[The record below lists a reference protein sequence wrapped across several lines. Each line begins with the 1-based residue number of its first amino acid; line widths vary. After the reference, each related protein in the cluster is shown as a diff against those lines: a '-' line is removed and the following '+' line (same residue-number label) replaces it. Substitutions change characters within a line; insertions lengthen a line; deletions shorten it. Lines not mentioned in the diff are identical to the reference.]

1 MKVKN
6 DLDNF
11 IKSGQKILT
20 GNETKK
26 DDNSNSSD
34 SHSET
39 S

>member
-26 DDNSNSSD
+26 EDNPNSTD
-34 SHSET
+34 SHSE
-39 S
+39 SS